1 MGSMDDLCGEP
12 RISISGPS
20 GLLAAVPNMLGF
32 HPTDSLVVMC
42 FTGERYVLG
51 PVARVDLPRG
61 RDPELVRYLTG
72 TALTHAD
79 CVAVV
84 CYPRRRRRPAILD
97 DLIAELGNAGVGV
110 MTALIVHAGRVWEA
124 PSARPLRLADS
135 LPAPTQD
142 DPTVQA
148 LAAANAL
155 TGRVVLADREQL
167 RASIAG
173 PGGSRRRVA
182 EEAFT
187 AVAQGIGAHLPDI
200 TPVVTDHPPHRVDP
214 GSDGS
219 DGSDGFDGFDG
230 PGAIA
235 PLPDRVNRVIDCAL
249 IEVSAL
255 GTLDVH
261 LAAELAVACLD
272 RSVRDGVLIRGVFEL
287 DRGWLSMLIA
297 VATWTPNP
305 WAAGVCAV
313 LTAIAYRH
321 GDGAL
326 AQVSADRC
334 LLAEP
339 ENSLI
344 QLLIAMMSAGLPP
357 QALDGMLVRPDEFD
371 SDGFSCDFDSLD
383 FDSHEFGSHDFD
395 SDDGNAVA

>member
-1 MGSMDDLCGEP
+1 MDDLCGEP
-12 RISISGPS
+12 RIRISGPS

-32 HPTDSLVVMC
+32 HPTDSLVLMC
-42 FTGERYVLG
+42 FTGERYLLG

-61 RDPELVRYLTG
+61 RDPELVRYLAG

-79 CVAVV
+79 CVVVV

-97 DLIAELGNAGVGV
+97 HLIAELGHAGVGV

-135 LPAPTQD
+135 LLAPTQD

-173 PGGSRRRVA
+173 PCGGRGRVA

-187 AVAQGIGAHLPDI
+187 AVAQGIGARLPDI
-200 TPVVTDHPPHRVDP
+200 TPVVTDPRTHRVDP
-214 GSDGS
+214 GSDGF
-219 DGSDGFDGFDG
+219 DGFDGFDG

-235 PLPDRVNRVIDCAL
+235 PLPDRVTRVIDCAL
-249 IEVSAL
+249 AEVSAL
-255 GTLDVH
+255 GKLDVH

-287 DRGWLSMLIA
+287 DRTWLSMLIA

-339 ENSLI
+339 DNSLI
-344 QLLIAMMSAGLPP
+344 QLLIAMMSGGLPP

-371 SDGFSCDFDSLD
+371 GDDF
-383 FDSHEFGSHDFD
+383 G
-395 SDDGNAVA
+395 